1 MGSVPSFS
9 NTLLTGRGF
18 SLYEII
24 FNQQRERMM
33 SQAAQGEIVARG
45 DLPQLLCGVER
56 TDKSEIDEVL
66 DHISTGLT
74 SVVEEVIDIKNKSD
88 KYVMLYGP
96 FLGRSIL
103 ELGCTAIIARLD
115 PFRILLLQEK
125 QKQPSFVL
133 DRPHKSSI
141 RWQGD
146 VMSEGR
152 VSDLWDDK
160 ALQNPTRALLGD
172 YFAELIWNRNVDSL
186 LDAIDTSK
194 RGCWF
199 DQIRQ
204 YDSNTLTSRVRG
216 DMANLYSSLSKGIHH
231 ELVIPLAASFDRS
244 TVVEL
249 INGAIYNIASLG
261 LISHIVRHSY
271 NSAAIASMI
280 DCFDRLQNMEVR

>member
-1 MGSVPSFS
+1 
-9 NTLLTGRGF
+9 
-18 SLYEII
+18 
-24 FNQQRERMM
+24 M
-33 SQAAQGEIVARG
+33 SDSPPFPTKIRG
-45 DLPQLLCGVER
+45 DLQLLACGVER

-66 DHISTGLT
+66 DHISVGLA
-74 SVVEEVIDIKNKSD
+74 SVFEEITDIKNRSD

-115 PFRILLLQEK
+115 PFRILLLQER

-146 VMSEGR
+146 VMSEGK

-172 YFAELIWNRNVDSL
+172 YFAELIWNRNVDGL
-186 LDAIDTSK
+186 LDAIDSTKS
-194 RGCWF
+194 GSWF

-204 YDSNTLTSRVRG
+204 YDSKSLTSRVRG
-216 DMANLYSSLSKGIHH
+216 DMTNLYSSLSKGIHH
-231 ELVIPLAASFDRS
+231 ELVIPMTASFDRS

-261 LISHIVRHSY
+261 LITHVVRHSY
-271 NSAAIASMI
+271 NSADISSMI
-280 DCFDRLQNMEVR
+280 DCYDRLQAVEVK